1 MKLPGIKKY
10 LYQKQ
15 EEKSSLEITL
25 QKRELLEKLL
35 KPVQDAV
42 EEKVQMLEDT
52 I

>member
-1 MKLPGIKKY
+1 MKLPGIKKI
-10 LYQKQ
+10 LVSKTRR
-15 EEKSSLEITL
+15 KSSLEITL